1 MRARADPLKPQKS
14 SDHSFFARQSTKISN
29 IQNQLISEEIKMNS
43 IFYAL
48 AIIVPVLGLTF
59 SAFFTFKKRMEGKSV
74 RKAMRVNLAAFL
86 VLIVMVSVFAFCASA
101 ESGAPDA
108 AAAPETS
115 DAAAASD
122 NAQEEETKSSANGL
136 GLLAAGLV
144 TGLAGIGGGIAV
156 AAGAPAAIAATS
168 EDPKSFGKSLI
179 FVALG
184 ESIALYG
191 VVISI
196 LILNKV

>member
-1 MRARADPLKPQKS
+1 MDTALISLIIILPLTAVLTAAIITFNKKMHGKS
-14 SDHSFFARQSTKISN
+14 TGKAMKFNLLTFAVIAVLVCTLTFFATAQSPEDAVAYDN
-29 IQNQLISEEIKMNS
+29 VQPASET
-43 IFYAL
+43 AQ
-48 AIIVPVLGLTF
+48 P
-59 SAFFTFKKRMEGKSV
+59 
-74 RKAMRVNLAAFL
+74 
-86 VLIVMVSVFAFCASA
+86 A
-101 ESGAPDA
+101 ETAQ
-108 AAAPETS
+108 TS
-115 DAAAASD
+115 S
-122 NAQEEETKSSANGL
+122 NGL

>member
-1 MRARADPLKPQKS
+1 MS
-14 SDHSFFARQSTKISN
+14 ST
-29 IQNQLISEEIKMNS
+29 L
-43 IFYAL
+43 L
-48 AIIVPVLGLTF
+48 AFVIIVPMIAVLVSTIITFNKKIQGKTSGRAMKFNLLSFAVIAVLVCSLTF
-59 SAFFTFKKRMEGKSV
+59 F
-74 RKAMRVNLAAFL
+74 
-86 VLIVMVSVFAFCASA
+86 ASA
-101 ESGAPDA
+101 ADADTAPAPVQSVDVQAETTA
-108 AAAPETS
+108 AEAAPATS
-115 DAAAASD
+115 S
-122 NAQEEETKSSANGL
+122 NGL

>member
-1 MRARADPLKPQKS
+1 MTTL
-14 SDHSFFARQSTKISN
+14 FYIL
-29 IQNQLISEEIKMNS
+29 LILAPV
-43 IFYAL
+43 AL
-48 AIIVPVLGLTF
+48 IY
-59 SAFFTFKKRMEGKSV
+59 SAFTVIKARSQGKSIKKSV
-74 RKAMRVNLAAFL
+74 RMNLLVFAA
-86 VLIVMVSVFAFCASA
+86 LIVMISLMSVSVFAADNGETAQTEQTQTA
-101 ESGAPDA
+101 EAADSGA
-108 AAAPETS
+108 S
-115 DAAAASD
+115 
-122 NAQEEETKSSANGL
+122 KGM

-168 EDPKSFGKSLI
+168 EDPKAFGKALI

-196 LILNKV
+196 LILNKI

>member
-1 MRARADPLKPQKS
+1 MD
-14 SDHSFFARQSTKISN
+14 SF
-29 IQNQLISEEIKMNS
+29 L
-43 IFYAL
+43 YAL
-48 AIIVPVLGLTF
+48 IIIVPAVVLMF
-59 SAFFTFKKRMEGKSV
+59 SAFYTFKKRMEGGSIK
-74 RKAMRVNLAAFL
+74 KAVRVNLATFL
-86 VLIVMVSVFAFCASA
+86 VLIVMVSVFAFVASA
-101 ESGAPDA
+101 ENGADVAAAPVAETETA
-108 AAAPETS
+108 AAA
-115 DAAAASD
+115 
-122 NAQEEETKSSANGL
+122 EEESSSSSKGL

>member
-1 MRARADPLKPQKS
+1 MNTVLLASVIILPIAAIMVSAFITFNKRIQGKS
-14 SDHSFFARQSTKISN
+14 TGKAMKFN
-29 IQNQLISEEIKMNS
+29 L
-43 IFYAL
+43 
-48 AIIVPVLGLTF
+48 LTF
-59 SAFFTFKKRMEGKSV
+59 AVIAILICTMTFM
-74 RKAMRVNLAAFL
+74 
-86 VLIVMVSVFAFCASA
+86 ASA
-101 ESGAPDA
+101 AGSDNTAV
-108 AAAPETS
+108 S
-115 DAAAASD
+115 DAAAATTD
-122 NAQEEETKSSANGL
+122 APAETESASNSSSNGL

>member
-1 MRARADPLKPQKS
+1 MNLFLTAA
-14 SDHSFFARQSTKISN
+14 
-29 IQNQLISEEIKMNS
+29 LIILP
-43 IFYAL
+43 AL
-48 AIIVPVLGLTF
+48 VLMF
-59 SAFFTFKKRMEGKSV
+59 SAFYSFKKRMEGKPA
-74 RKAMRVNLAAFL
+74 RKVMRVNLVTFL
-86 VLIVMVSVFAFCASA
+86 VLIVMVSVCAFAVAAAS
-101 ESGAPDA
+101 EP
-108 AAAPETS
+108 AAAPAATS
-115 DAAAASD
+115 EEAP
-122 NAQEEETKSSANGL
+122 AQEASSSDKGL

-144 TGLAGIGGGIAV
+144 TAISGIGGGIAV
-156 AAGAPAAIAATS
+156 AAGAPAAIAATT

>member
-1 MRARADPLKPQKS
+1 MKT
-14 SDHSFFARQSTKISN
+14 FFTA
-29 IQNQLISEEIKMNS
+29 
-43 IFYAL
+43 AL
-48 AIIVPVLGLTF
+48 IIVPALILMF
-59 SAFFTFKKRMEGKSV
+59 SAYYTFRQHMQGRSV
-74 RKAMRVNLAAFL
+74 RKVMRVNVATFL
-86 VLIVMVSVFAFCASA
+86 ILIVMVSGCAFAVSA
-101 ESGAPDA
+101 VSDEPVAAPAENAQTLDA
-108 AAAPETS
+108 AAE
-115 DAAAASD
+115 AAAPAADSG
-122 NAQEEETKSSANGL
+122 NSKGL
-136 GLLAAGLV
+136 GLLAAALV
-144 TGLAGIGGGIAV
+144 TAISGIGGGIAV

>member
-1 MRARADPLKPQKS
+1 M
-14 SDHSFFARQSTKISN
+14 IS
-29 IQNQLISEEIKMNS
+29 L
-43 IFYAL
+43 
-48 AIIVPVLGLTF
+48 
-59 SAFFTFKKRMEGKSV
+59 KKRAAGHSAGKIL
-74 RKAMRVNLAAFL
+74 RVNLLTFVLL
-86 VLIVMVSVFAFCASA
+86 VLLTTGLALSVSATNEPTDFQPTATTS
-101 ESGAPDA
+101 
-108 AAAPETS
+108 ETTATPANS
-115 DAAAASD
+115 
-122 NAQEEETKSSANGL
+122 NGL

-168 EDPKSFGKSLI
+168 EDPKAFGKSLI

-196 LILNKV
+196 LILNKI

>member
-1 MRARADPLKPQKS
+1 MNLFLTAA
-14 SDHSFFARQSTKISN
+14 
-29 IQNQLISEEIKMNS
+29 LIILP
-43 IFYAL
+43 AL
-48 AIIVPVLGLTF
+48 VLMF
-59 SAFFTFKKRMEGKSV
+59 SAFYSFKKRMEGKPA
-74 RKAMRVNLAAFL
+74 RKVMRVNLVTFL
-86 VLIVMVSVFAFCASA
+86 VLIVMVSVCAFAVSAAS
-101 ESGAPDA
+101 EP
-108 AAAPETS
+108 AAAPAATS
-115 DAAAASD
+115 EEAPSQEAS
-122 NAQEEETKSSANGL
+122 SSDKGL

-144 TGLAGIGGGIAV
+144 TAISGIGGGIAV
-156 AAGAPAAIAATS
+156 AAGAPAAIAATT

>member
-1 MRARADPLKPQKS
+1 M
-14 SDHSFFARQSTKISN
+14 TT
-29 IQNQLISEEIKMNS
+29 

-48 AIIVPVLGLTF
+48 LILAPIALIY
-59 SAFFTFKKRMEGKSV
+59 SAFTVMKARSEGKPVKKSV
-74 RKAMRVNLAAFL
+74 RNNLLVFA
-86 VLIVMVSVFAFCASA
+86 VLIVLISTLSFSVFADNGEAT
-101 ESGAPDA
+101 
-108 AAAPETS
+108 PET
-115 DAAAASD
+115 AQAETAEAVNSD
-122 NAQEEETKSSANGL
+122 NSKGL

-156 AAGAPAAIAATS
+156 AAGAPAAIAATA
-168 EDPKSFGKSLI
+168 EDPKSFGKSII

-196 LILNKV
+196 LILQKV

>member
-1 MRARADPLKPQKS
+1 MD
-14 SDHSFFARQSTKISN
+14 SF
-29 IQNQLISEEIKMNS
+29 L
-43 IFYAL
+43 YAL
-48 AIIVPVLGLTF
+48 IIIVPAVVLMF
-59 SAFFTFKKRMEGKSV
+59 SAFYTFKKRMEGGSIK
-74 RKAMRVNLAAFL
+74 KAVRVNLATFL
-86 VLIVMVSVFAFCASA
+86 VLIVMVSVFAFVASA
-101 ESGAPDA
+101 ENGADA
-108 AAAPETS
+108 AAAP
-115 DAAAASD
+115 AAATETA
-122 NAQEEETKSSANGL
+122 AEAEEESSSSSKGL

>member
-1 MRARADPLKPQKS
+1 MSTFLYAVIVIFPAVALGFLAYRAFKS
-14 SDHSFFARQSTKISN
+14 HLNGVSGKKILRKN
-29 IQNQLISEEIKMNS
+29 LLG
-43 IFYAL
+43 FVVVL
-48 AIIVPVLGLTF
+48 AVAATLMFSVSAAETSAVP
-59 SAFFTFKKRMEGKSV
+59 E
-74 RKAMRVNLAAFL
+74 
-86 VLIVMVSVFAFCASA
+86 
-101 ESGAPDA
+101 
-108 AAAPETS
+108 AAP
-115 DAAAASD
+115 AAS
-122 NAQEEETKSSANGL
+122 AQEEETAAETAATADNGGMSKGL

>member
-1 MRARADPLKPQKS
+1 MTTLFYSVMIVVPAAVLLASVVYTMKK
-14 SDHSFFARQSTKISN
+14 HS
-29 IQNQLISEEIKMNS
+29 
-43 IFYAL
+43 
-48 AIIVPVLGLTF
+48 
-59 SAFFTFKKRMEGKSV
+59 EGQSV
-74 RKAMRVNLAAFL
+74 RKSLRMNAATFAVMLLLVAGCAMGAFATGSEDKAVAPADTTAAQ
-86 VLIVMVSVFAFCASA
+86 ASDTAA
-101 ESGAPDA
+101 EST
-108 AAAPETS
+108 E
-115 DAAAASD
+115 
-122 NAQEEETKSSANGL
+122 SSAKDNSKGL

-168 EDPKSFGKSLI
+168 EDPKAFGKALI

>member
-1 MRARADPLKPQKS
+1 MLWLTVLLVLVVPGSLFGS
-14 SDHSFFARQSTKISN
+14 V
-29 IQNQLISEEIKMNS
+29 L
-43 IFYAL
+43 YAL
-48 AIIVPVLGLTF
+48 
-59 SAFFTFKKRMEGKSV
+59 S
-74 RKAMRVNLAAFL
+74 RKAHGKPAGRVFKTQL
-86 VLIVMVSVFAFCASA
+86 VVFAVIAITVSCLVFT
-101 ESGAPDA
+101 A
-108 AAAPETS
+108 AAAGSTQTTT
-115 DAAAASD
+115 AAAAQTQAD
-122 NAQEEETKSSANGL
+122 TTGFKGL
-136 GLLAAGLV
+136 GLLAAGIV

-156 AAGAPAAIAATS
+156 AAGAPAAIAASS

>member
-1 MRARADPLKPQKS
+1 MLWLTVLLVLVVPAALFGS
-14 SDHSFFARQSTKISN
+14 V
-29 IQNQLISEEIKMNS
+29 L
-43 IFYAL
+43 YAL
-48 AIIVPVLGLTF
+48 
-59 SAFFTFKKRMEGKSV
+59 S
-74 RKAMRVNLAAFL
+74 RKAHGKPAGRVFKTQL
-86 VLIVMVSVFAFCASA
+86 VVFAVIAITVSCLVFT
-101 ESGAPDA
+101 A
-108 AAAPETS
+108 AAAGSTQTTT
-115 DAAAASD
+115 AAAAQTQAD
-122 NAQEEETKSSANGL
+122 TTGFKGL
-136 GLLAAGLV
+136 GLLAAGIV

-156 AAGAPAAIAATS
+156 AAGAPAAIAASS

>member
-1 MRARADPLKPQKS
+1 MTLKTILT
-14 SDHSFFARQSTKISN
+14 AA
-29 IQNQLISEEIKMNS
+29 LII
-43 IFYAL
+43 IPAL
-48 AIIVPVLGLTF
+48 ILMF
-59 SAFFTFKKRMEGKSV
+59 SAYYTFKQRMQGKSV
-74 RKAMRVNLAAFL
+74 RKVMRVNVATFLILILA
-86 VLIVMVSVFAFCASA
+86 VSVCAFAVSA
-101 ESGAPDA
+101 ANETVAAPAETAEVTA
-108 AAAPETS
+108 AAEP
-115 DAAAASD
+115 AA
-122 NAQEEETKSSANGL
+122 NADSGSSKGL
-136 GLLAAGLV
+136 GLLAAALV
-144 TGLAGIGGGIAV
+144 TAISGIGGGIAV

>member
-1 MRARADPLKPQKS
+1 MTTFLY
-14 SDHSFFARQSTKISN
+14 
-29 IQNQLISEEIKMNS
+29 S
-43 IFYAL
+43 IL
-48 AIIVPVLGLTF
+48 IIVPAIVLF
-59 SAFFTFKKRMEGKSV
+59 VSAFLTMKKRFEGKSAS
-74 RKAMRVNLAAFL
+74 KAMRFNAAVFL
-86 VLIVMVSVFAFCASA
+86 VLILMVSVFAFGVSAADETANAPEASA
-101 ESGAPDA
+101 S
-108 AAAPETS
+108 ET
-115 DAAAASD
+115 A
-122 NAQEEETKSSANGL
+122 EEEKAGANGL

>member
-1 MRARADPLKPQKS
+1 M
-14 SDHSFFARQSTKISN
+14 STT
-29 IQNQLISEEIKMNS
+29 
-43 IFYAL
+43 FL
-48 AIIVPVLGLTF
+48 AFIIIVPMIAVLTATVITFNKKLQGKSTGKAMKFNLLTF
-59 SAFFTFKKRMEGKSV
+59 AVIAILVCSFTF
-74 RKAMRVNLAAFL
+74 
-86 VLIVMVSVFAFCASA
+86 FAS
-101 ESGAPDA
+101 
-108 AAAPETS
+108 
-115 DAAAASD
+115 AASD
-122 NAQEEETKSSANGL
+122 DTAAPAADTTAEETAQTAQTSSNGL

>member
-1 MRARADPLKPQKS
+1 M
-14 SDHSFFARQSTKISN
+14 STT
-29 IQNQLISEEIKMNS
+29 
-43 IFYAL
+43 FL
-48 AIIVPVLGLTF
+48 AFIIIVPMIAVLTATVITFNKKLQGKSTGKAMKFNLLTF
-59 SAFFTFKKRMEGKSV
+59 AVIAVLVCSFTF
-74 RKAMRVNLAAFL
+74 
-86 VLIVMVSVFAFCASA
+86 FAS
-101 ESGAPDA
+101 
-108 AAAPETS
+108 
-115 DAAAASD
+115 AASD
-122 NAQEEETKSSANGL
+122 DTAAPVPVADTSAEETAQTAQTSSNGL